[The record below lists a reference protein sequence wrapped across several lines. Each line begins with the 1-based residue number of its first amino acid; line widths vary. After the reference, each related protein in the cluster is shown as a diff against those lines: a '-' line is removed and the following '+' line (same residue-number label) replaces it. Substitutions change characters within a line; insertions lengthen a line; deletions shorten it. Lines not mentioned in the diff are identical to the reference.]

1 MADELRVGYLE
12 GLVRALGERGLAARV
27 IRTRSGPAFCRVVNP
42 AAAGMSENVMCAP
55 APGALDRLPWY
66 FWWSWGEP
74 MHGVDDPCGAAVKVA
89 RVLEAHR
96 D

>member
-1 MADELRVGYLE
+1 MLDECRVGYLE
-12 GLVRALGERGLAARV
+12 GLVRELDARGLVARV

-42 AAAGMSENVMCAP
+42 EAASMSENVLCAP
-55 APGALDRLPWY
+55 APGPIEQPSWF

-96 D
+96 G

>member
-1 MADELRVGYLE
+1 
-12 GLVRALGERGLAARV
+12 
-27 IRTRSGPAFCRVVNP
+27 
-42 AAAGMSENVMCAP
+42 MCAP
-55 APGALDRLPWY
+55 APGGTDQPPWY

-74 MHGVDDPCGAAVKVA
+74 MHAVDDPCGAAVKVA

>member
-1 MADELRVGYLE
+1 MPDERRVGYLE
-12 GLVRALGERGLAARV
+12 GLVHELADRGLVARV
-27 IRTRSGPAFCRVVNP
+27 IRSRSGPAFCRVVNP
-42 AAAGMSENVMCAP
+42 EAASLSENVMCAP
-55 APGALDRLPWY
+55 APGTADQLPWF

-74 MHGVDDPCGAAVKVA
+74 LHGVDDPHGAAVKVA